1 MRSSSFVLVL
11 SASFLEDVER
21 EERSLFLL
29 FGSLESIIKKK
40 KKKKITFSLT
50 FFGSFII
57 LSEEEVRRVYEGE
70 VRVQSGGGEV

>member
-11 SASFLEDVER
+11 SASFWRMLSRKKDR
-21 EERSLFLL
+21 CFLFC
-29 FGSLESIIKKK
+29 SLESIIKK

>member
-1 MRSSSFVLVL
+1 ML
-11 SASFLEDVER
+11 SGKKDRCFL
-21 EERSLFLL
+21 FC
-29 FGSLESIIKKK
+29 SLESIK

-57 LSEEEVRRVYEGE
+57 LSEEELRRVYEGE

>member
-40 KKKKITFSLT
+40 KITFSLT